1 MYRKIV
7 YIALIIIMSLFVFLL
22 IKNTRIPDTEEIQ
35 SAPETDIEEDTNE
48 MIEEHEPSNETLS
61 LIKEI
66 YSDAEEGKILH
77 SPLIAGKSTRNDVQ
91 SNYGDPDS
99 LDETSEGDY
108 AVYLSENITV
118 GYDQS
123 LAVDLRSYK
132 PEIQFIT
139 YTDITG
145 VLGQPDDITPYE
157 DSSHN
162 QIILTYLINENYTLK
177 WILDQYSEDEDHPK
191 LDHISIK
198 ITDQHP
204 AAVLSDRIHNMTLEE
219 KIGQMV
225 FSGISGTL
233 ANERAITLIKE
244 DKVGG
249 IIFNGHNLVSSDQT
263 ISYINALKSANANN
277 RVPLFF
283 GVDQEGGRVSK
294 IPGDL
299 IKIPSSLKIGELNNP
314 DFSFEIGKV
323 LGELV
328 KAYGFN
334 IDFAPVLDI
343 NSNPNNPVIGDRS
356 FGNSA
361 EIVSSLGIATM
372 KGLQEVNIIPTIKH
386 FPGHGDTSVDSHLA
400 LPVIEKSIDELEDLE
415 LIPFKNAIEEGADM
429 VMIAHLLL
437 PKIDENLPSSLS
449 KTIIS
454 DILRENLN
462 YDGVVITDDMT
473 MNAIDSNYGLDEASV
488 LSVQAGTDIVM
499 VANDYDKIDS
509 VLSALIDAV
518 TSGEISI
525 DRIDESVRRILLLK
539 DKYKISDEQVDA
551 VDVDELN
558 ELLQTVLTEYMN

>member
-1 MYRKIV
+1 MSRKIL
-7 YIALIIIMSLFVFLL
+7 YIMLIIIMGLFVFL
-22 IKNTRIPDTEEIQ
+22 IFNNRRIPETEQSQ
-35 SAPETDIEEDTNE
+35 SAPETVTEEDTNE
-48 MIEEHEPSNETLS
+48 MEEENEASSEILS
-61 LIKEI
+61 LIEEI
-66 YSDAEEGKILH
+66 YSDAEEGRIAQ
-77 SPLIAGKSTRNDVQ
+77 SPLVAGKSSQDDVQ
-91 SNYGDPDS
+91 SKYGDPDS
-99 LDETSEGDY
+99 LEETSEGEY
-108 AVYLSENITV
+108 AIYLSENITV
-118 GYDQS
+118 GFDQS
-123 LAVDLRSYK
+123 IAVDLRSFK
-132 PEIQFIT
+132 PEIQEIT
-139 YTDITG
+139 YTDITD

-157 DSSHN
+157 DLTHN
-162 QIILTYLINENYTLK
+162 QIILTYRINENYNLK

-198 ITDQHP
+198 ITEQHP
-204 AAVLSDRIHNMTLEE
+204 AAVLSERIRNMTLEE
-219 KIGQMV
+219 KIGQMI
-225 FSGISGTL
+225 FAGISGTV
-233 ANERAITLIKE
+233 ANERSIRLITE

-249 IIFNGHNLVSSDQT
+249 IIFNGHNLVSPDQT
-263 ISYINALKSANANN
+263 ISYVNALKSANTKN

-294 IPGDL
+294 LPGDL
-299 IKIPSSLKIGELNNP
+299 VKIPSSLKIGELNKP
-314 DFSFEIGKV
+314 EFSFEIGKA

-356 FGNSA
+356 FGNST

-400 LPVIEKSIDELEDLE
+400 LPVIEKSLKDLEELE
-415 LIPFKNAIEEGADM
+415 LIPFANAIEEGADM

-437 PKIDENLPSSLS
+437 PKIDEKLPSSLS

-454 DILRENLN
+454 DILREKLN

-509 VLSALIDAV
+509 VLSALNDAV
-518 TSGEISI
+518 KNGEISV

-539 DKYKISDEQVDA
+539 DKYKISDEQSDTVN
-551 VDVDELN
+551 VKELN
-558 ELLQTVLTEYMN
+558 ELLQTVLNKYMN

>member
-1 MYRKIV
+1 MSRKILYV
-7 YIALIIIMSLFVFLL
+7 MLIIIMSIFVFS
-22 IKNTRIPDTEEIQ
+22 IFKNSRIPEPEQ
-35 SAPETDIEEDTNE
+35 SRSDPETDIEEDTNE
-48 MIEEHEPSNETLS
+48 MEEENETSSEILSIIEE
-61 LIKEI
+61 I
-66 YSDAEEGKILH
+66 YVNAEEGKIPH
-77 SPLIAGKSTRNDVQ
+77 SPLVAGVSSQNDVQ
-91 SNYGDPDS
+91 SNYGVPDS
-99 LDETSEGDY
+99 IDETSEGEY

-118 GYDQS
+118 GYDHS
-123 LAVDLRSYK
+123 IAVDLRSYK
-132 PEIQFIT
+132 PEIQEIA
-139 YTDITG
+139 YTDITD

-157 DSSHN
+157 DTVRN

-191 LDHISIK
+191 LDHISIQ
-198 ITDQHP
+198 ITDKHP
-204 AAVLSDRIHNMTLEE
+204 AAVLSERIHDMTLEE
-219 KIGQMV
+219 KIGQMI
-225 FSGISGTL
+225 FAGIGGTV
-233 ANERAITLIKE
+233 ADERAIKLITE

-249 IIFNGHNLVSSDQT
+249 IIFNGHNLVSPDQT
-263 ISYINALKSANANN
+263 ISYVNALKSANDKNK
-277 RVPLFF
+277 VPLFF

-294 IPGDL
+294 LPGDL
-299 IKIPSSLKIGELNNP
+299 VKIPSSLKIGELNNP
-314 DFSFEIGKV
+314 GFSFEIGKA

-343 NSNPNNPVIGDRS
+343 NSNSNNPVIGDRS
-356 FGNSA
+356 FGKTA

-372 KGLQEVNIIPTIKH
+372 KGLQEVSIIPTIKH

-400 LPVIEKSIDELEDLE
+400 LPVIKKSLGDLEELE
-415 LIPFKNAIEEGADM
+415 LIPFTNAIEGGADM

-437 PKIDENLPSSLS
+437 PEIDENLPSSLS

-454 DILRENLN
+454 DILRDKLN

-509 VLSALIDAV
+509 VLSALNDAV
-518 TSGEISI
+518 TSGEISV

-539 DKYKISDEQVDA
+539 DKYEISDEYTDSVN
-551 VDVDELN
+551 VNVLN
-558 ELLQTVLTEYMN
+558 ELLQTVLNKYMN

>member
-1 MYRKIV
+1 MSRKIL
-7 YIALIIIMSLFVFLL
+7 YAMLIIIMSLFVFF
-22 IKNTRIPDTEEIQ
+22 IFKNTRIPDTYQ
-35 SAPETDIEEDTNE
+35 SPSAPETDIEGDINE
-48 MIEEHEPSNETLS
+48 MEEENETSSEILS
-61 LIKEI
+61 LIEEI
-66 YSDAEEGKILH
+66 YTDAEEGRIPQ
-77 SPLIAGKSTRNDVQ
+77 SPLVVGASSRKDVR

-99 LDETSEGDY
+99 LDENSELEY

-123 LAVDLRSYK
+123 ISVDLRSYK
-132 PEIQFIT
+132 PEIQEIV
-139 YTDITG
+139 YTDITD

-157 DSSHN
+157 DSAHS
-162 QIILTYLINENYTLK
+162 QIIMTYLINENYTLK
-177 WILDQYSEDEDHPK
+177 WVLDQYSEVEDHPK

-204 AAVLSDRIHNMTLEE
+204 TAVLSERIRNLTLEE
-219 KIGQMV
+219 KLGQMI
-225 FSGISGTL
+225 FAGISGT
-233 ANERAITLIKE
+233 AADERAMRLITE

-249 IIFNGHNLVSSDQT
+249 IIFNGHNLISPDQT
-263 ISYINALKSANANN
+263 ISYVNALKSANTENK
-277 RVPLFF
+277 VPLFF

-294 IPGDL
+294 LPGDL
-299 IKIPSSLKIGELNNP
+299 VKIPSSLKIGELNNP
-314 DFSFEIGKV
+314 DFSFEIGKS

-356 FGNSA
+356 FGISP

-372 KGLQEVNIIPTIKH
+372 KGLQEVDIIPTIKH

-400 LPVIEKSIDELEDLE
+400 LPVIEKSLEDLEELE
-415 LIPFKNAIEEGADM
+415 LIPFANAIEEGADM

-437 PKIDENLPSSLS
+437 PEIDEDLPSSLS

-454 DILRENLN
+454 DLLREKLN

-473 MNAIDSNYGLDEASV
+473 MKAIDSNYGLDEAAV

-509 VLSALIDAV
+509 VLSALDGAV
-518 TSGEISI
+518 TSGEISV

-539 DKYKISDEQVDA
+539 DKYMISDEQADA
-551 VDVDELN
+551 VTVNELN
-558 ELLQTVLTEYMN
+558 EQLQRVLNSYMN

>member
-1 MYRKIV
+1 
-7 YIALIIIMSLFVFLL
+7 MSLFVFLL
-22 IKNTRIPDTEEIQ
+22 FKNTRLPDTEESR
-35 SAPETDIEEDTNE
+35 SAPETAIEEDTNE
-48 MIEEHEPSNETLS
+48 MEEEHETSTEILS
-61 LIKEI
+61 LIEEI
-66 YSDAEEGKILH
+66 YTDAEEGRIPH
-77 SPLIAGKSTRNDVQ
+77 SPLELGTSSKNDVQ

-99 LDETSEGDY
+99 LDETSEGKY

-118 GYDQS
+118 GYDHS
-123 LAVDLRSYK
+123 IAVDLRSYK
-132 PEIQFIT
+132 PEIQEIT
-139 YTDITG
+139 YTDITD

-157 DSSHN
+157 DSAHN

-177 WILDQYSEDEDHPK
+177 WILDQYSEDEEHPK
-191 LDHISIK
+191 LDHISVK

-204 AAVLSDRIHNMTLEE
+204 AAVLSERIRNMTLEE
-219 KIGQMV
+219 KIGQMI
-225 FSGISGTL
+225 FAGISGTV
-233 ANERAITLIKE
+233 ADERSIRLITE

-249 IIFNGHNLVSSDQT
+249 IIFNGHNLVSPDQT
-263 ISYINALKSANANN
+263 ISYVNTLKSANSNN

-294 IPGDL
+294 LPGDL
-299 IKIPSSLKIGELNNP
+299 VKIPSSMKIGEFSNP
-314 DFSFEIGKV
+314 DFSYEIGKA

-356 FGNSA
+356 FGVSPDV
-361 EIVSSLGIATM
+361 VSSLGIATM
-372 KGLQEVNIIPTIKH
+372 KGLQEVSIIPTIKH

-400 LPVIEKSIDELEDLE
+400 LPVIEKTIEELEELE
-415 LIPFKNAIEEGADM
+415 LIPFANAIEEGADM

-454 DILRENLN
+454 DILREKLS

-499 VANDYDKIDS
+499 VANDYTKIES
-509 VLSALIDAV
+509 VLSALNDAV

-551 VDVDELN
+551 VNVNELN
-558 ELLQTVLTEYMN
+558 KLFQTILTRYMN

>member
-1 MYRKIV
+1 MSRKIIYV
-7 YIALIIIMSLFVFLL
+7 MLIIVMGLFVFF
-22 IKNTRIPDTEEIQ
+22 IFNNRTIPETELRH
-35 SAPETDIEEDTNE
+35 SAPETDTEEDTDEMEEENE
-48 MIEEHEPSNETLS
+48 TSNEILS
-61 LIKEI
+61 LIEEI
-66 YSDAEEGKILH
+66 YTVAEEGKIPQ
-77 SPLIAGKSTRNDVQ
+77 SPLIAGTSSQNDVQ

-99 LDETSEGDY
+99 FDETSEGKY

-118 GYDQS
+118 AYDQS
-123 LAVDLRSYK
+123 IAVDLRSYK
-132 PEIQFIT
+132 PEIQEIT
-139 YTDITG
+139 YADITE
-145 VLGQPDDITPYE
+145 VLGQPDEITANE
-157 DSSHN
+157 DSVQN
-162 QIILTYLINENYTLK
+162 QIILTYRINESYNLK
-177 WILDQYSEDEDHPK
+177 WTLDQYSEDEDHPK

-204 AAVLSDRIHNMTLEE
+204 AAVLSERIRTMTLEE
-219 KIGQMV
+219 KIGQMI
-225 FSGISGTL
+225 FSGISGTVPD
-233 ANERAITLIKE
+233 ERAIRLITE

-249 IIFNGHNLVSSDQT
+249 IIFNGHNLINPAQT
-263 ISYINALKSANANN
+263 VTYVNALKSANAENTT
-277 RVPLFF
+277 PLFF
-283 GVDQEGGRVSK
+283 GIDQEGGRVSK

-299 IKIPSSLKIGELNNP
+299 VKIPSSLQIGTFNNP

-356 FGNSA
+356 FGNSP

-400 LPVIEKSIDELEDLE
+400 LPVIEKSLEDLEELE
-415 LIPFKNAIEEGADM
+415 LIPFAKAIEAGADM

-437 PKIDENLPSSLS
+437 PELDETLPTSLS

-454 DILRENLN
+454 DILREKLN

-473 MNAIDSNYGLDEASV
+473 MKAIDSNYGLDEAAV

-499 VANDYDKIDS
+499 VANDYAKIDS
-509 VLSALIDAV
+509 VLSALNDAV
-518 TSGEISI
+518 TSGEIAI

-539 DKYKISDEQVDA
+539 DKYKISDEEADA
-551 VDVDELN
+551 VNVDELN
-558 ELLQTVLTEYMN
+558 QLLQTVLNRYMK

>member
-1 MYRKIV
+1 MSKKIL
-7 YIALIIIMSLFVFLL
+7 YTMLIIIMSLFVFF
-22 IKNTRIPDTEEIQ
+22 IFKNKRIPAIEQSQ
-35 SAPETDIEEDTNE
+35 SAPEIDIKEDANE
-48 MIEEHEPSNETLS
+48 MKEENETSSEILS
-61 LIKEI
+61 LIEEI
-66 YSDAEEGKILH
+66 YTDAEEGKISQ
-77 SPLIAGKSTRNDVQ
+77 SPLVAGVSSQNDVQ
-91 SNYGDPDS
+91 SKYGDPDS
-99 LDETSEGDY
+99 LEDTTEGEY

-118 GYDQS
+118 NYDQS
-123 LAVDLRSYK
+123 IAADLRSYK
-132 PEIQFIT
+132 PEIQEIV
-139 YTDITG
+139 YTDITD
-145 VLGQPDDITPYE
+145 VLGQPDDITPNE
-157 DSSHN
+157 DSAHN

-204 AAVLSDRIHNMTLEE
+204 AAVLSERIRNLTLEE
-219 KIGQMV
+219 KIGQMI
-225 FSGISGTL
+225 FAGISGTV
-233 ANERAITLIKE
+233 ADEKAIRLITE

-249 IIFNGHNLVSSDQT
+249 IIFNGHNLVSPDQT
-263 ISYINALKSANANN
+263 ISYVNALKSANAKN

-294 IPGDL
+294 LPGDL
-299 IKIPSSLKIGELNNP
+299 VKIPSSLKIGSFSNP
-314 DFSFEIGKV
+314 DFSFEIGKA

-356 FGNSA
+356 FGISP

-400 LPVIEKSIDELEDLE
+400 LPVIEKSIEELEELE
-415 LIPFKNAIEEGADM
+415 LIPFANAIEAGADM

-437 PKIDENLPSSLS
+437 PEIDENLPSSLS

-454 DILRENLN
+454 DILREKLN
-462 YDGVVITDDMT
+462 YNGVVITDDMT
-473 MNAIDSNYGLDEASV
+473 MKAIDSNYGLDEAAV

-518 TSGEISI
+518 TSGEISE

-539 DKYKISDEQVDA
+539 DKYKISDEQADA
-551 VDVDELN
+551 VNINELN
-558 ELLQTVLTEYMN
+558 ELLQQVLNNNMN